1 MWEFISNEPNEK
13 ESKSEATEINDD
25 RIKNKKRITTKKTN
39 QAYSSEK
46 EAKNS
51 LI

>member
-25 RIKNKKRITTKKTN
+25 KIKNKKRITTKKPTKRTLQRN
-39 QAYSSEK
+39 RQK
-46 EAKNS
+46 
-51 LI
+51 IV